1 MHISADR
8 INISGSTQARAG
20 LNEAT
25 VSDYAEAMKEGAEF
39 PPVKVYHDGKH
50 YWLADGFHRFHATKR
65 AGLSGIEADVTE
77 GTQRDAVFYSLGANA
92 THGLKRT
99 NDDKHEAVL
108 TMLDDDEWKAWSDRA
123 IADACKVSATYVG
136 KLRKEMTPSDDDGK
150 RTYTNKNGE
159 KATMDTAKIG
169 KAKAEP
175 KAEPEKV
182 PEVRQVNVTEEIP
195 SAWTDAQVDDEGD
208 ESDLEAQLD
217 VAHKRLEAFET
228 ASTGVKK
235 AADEIERLVRLL
247 SAAETSRDHFMD
259 KANRLIAE
267 NAAKDKEIA
276 KLKAKLA
283 DKG

>member
-25 VSDYAEAMKEGAEF
+25 VSDYAEAMKEGATF

-65 AGLSGIEADVTE
+65 AGLSGIEADVTD

-108 TMLDDDEWKAWSDRA
+108 TMLDDDEWQSWSDRA
-123 IADACKVSATYVG
+123 IADACKVSPTYVG
-136 KLRKEMTPSDDDGK
+136 KLRKEMTPAEDDGK
-150 RTYTNKNGE
+150 RTYTNKNGDT
-159 KATMDTAKIG
+159 ATMDTAKIG

-175 KAEPEKV
+175 KAETEKE
-182 PEVRQVNVTEEIP
+182 PEVREIQITEEIP
-195 SAWTDAQVDDEGD
+195 TPEPETVRKPDKTEKLTRSEREEYEDAIKA
-208 ESDLEAQLD
+208 LKTNLD
-217 VAHKRLEAFET
+217 YYKNKCTRLEKELAE
-228 ASTGVKK
+228 SK
-235 AADEIERLVRLL
+235 AA
-247 SAAETSRDHFMD
+247 
-259 KANRLIAE
+259 
-267 NAAKDKEIA
+267 
-276 KLKAKLA
+276 
-283 DKG
+283 